1 MFMSFI
7 FWNTF
12 GIVDI
17 SADPPTMRALGSWDT
32 RVTLTTAEDIGRLTA
47 EALLSPDA
55 ESLINGVVYT
65 AGDTVNYADLARI
78 VEDVTG
84 KEVRRELWDV
94 AMLVER
100 LARDP
105 KDELAKYRV
114 VFAKGRGVAWGKDT
128 SFNGQRGIEVTDAA
142 QWARDNLR

>member
-1 MFMSFI
+1 MFMSFV

-17 SADPPTMRALGSWDT
+17 YANPPTVRALGSWDT

-47 EALLSPDA
+47 EALLSSDA
-55 ESLINGVVYT
+55 ESLRNGVIYT
-65 AGDTVNYADLARI
+65 AGDTVSYADLARV

-94 AMLVER
+94 AMLEER

-114 VFAKGRGVAWGKDT
+114 VFAKGGGVAWDKET
-128 SFNGQRGIEVTDAA
+128 SFNVQRGIEVTNAA
-142 QWARDNLR
+142 QWARNNLQ